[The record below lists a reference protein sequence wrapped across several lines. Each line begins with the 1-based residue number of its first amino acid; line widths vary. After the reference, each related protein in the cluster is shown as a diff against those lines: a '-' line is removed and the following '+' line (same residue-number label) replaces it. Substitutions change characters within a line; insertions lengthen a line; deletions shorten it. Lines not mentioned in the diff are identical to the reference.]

1 MFLFSSSIVTVFI
14 TLDHIQANVCSR
26 GCYIST
32 SNLCIVAE
40 LIPYPYPH
48 PLLLVFWLLAILS
61 VAGVIF
67 AYGAEFVSYP
77 RLNQRQ
83 FDKEKIL

>member
-1 MFLFSSSIVTVFI
+1 MFAAVVFI
-14 TLDHIQANVCSR
+14 YQLLIYVF
-26 GCYIST
+26 
-32 SNLCIVAE
+32 VAE